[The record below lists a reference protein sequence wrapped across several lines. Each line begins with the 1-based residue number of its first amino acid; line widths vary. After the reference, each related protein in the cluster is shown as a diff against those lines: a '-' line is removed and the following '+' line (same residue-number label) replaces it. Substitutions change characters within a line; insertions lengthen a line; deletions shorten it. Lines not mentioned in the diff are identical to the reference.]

1 MSLVFR
7 LLLSLQLEIIN
18 YFILEISSIDPL
30 ICLLSVAT
38 TAEPFFI
45 GISTKV
51 VVCLIIMCVLL
62 LCSAMASS
70 SETAYFSLQPN
81 DINELE
87 SSSNRNEQLVLE
99 IRQKPKTLLVTI
111 LITNNLVNI
120 SITILSTYI
129 MNMMF
134 NLAVNQIAA
143 FILNVVVVTSLILLV
158 GEMIP
163 KVYASKKAKS
173 IAIMMAPILKVL
185 TVVFKPLSKIFVS
198 STSFIDK
205 RLVKKT
211 GTISLSDLSTAV
223 DITTEDG
230 SSPEEKNML
239 KGIATFGEKEVSE
252 IMRARV
258 NMFSISMETTF
269 EELMPQII
277 DKGFSRIPVF
287 DKDLD
292 DVKGMLYVKDLLPHL
307 DDNNF
312 AWQKL
317 IRPVFF
323 VPENKKIND
332 LFQDFRAKKIHIA
345 IVVDEYGG
353 TSGLVTL
360 EDIVEEIVGDIS
372 DEFDKEPENDLYKK
386 VDNETYIFKAQI
398 SIIDFCR
405 VFGIDDDYFEEIE
418 GESDTLAG
426 MILEIEGRIPEVGF
440 KCSYNDFTFEIVE
453 ADNKR
458 IIKIK
463 VIYNNSDNE

>member
-1 MSLVFR
+1 M
-7 LLLSLQLEIIN
+7 
-18 YFILEISSIDPL
+18 
-30 ICLLSVAT
+30 CL
-38 TAEPFFI
+38 
-45 GISTKV
+45 
-51 VVCLIIMCVLL
+51 LL

-81 DINELE
+81 DISELE
-87 SSSNRNEQLVLE
+87 ESSNRNEQLVLE
-99 IRQKPKTLLVTI
+99 IRQNPKNLLATI
-111 LITNNLVNI
+111 LIANNLVNI

-129 MNMMF
+129 MNMLF
-134 NLAVNQIAA
+134 NMDVNPIAA

-163 KVYASKKAKS
+163 KVYATKKAKA
-173 IAIMMAPILKVL
+173 IATLMAPIIKVL
-185 TVVFKPLSKIFVS
+185 MKLLKPLCIIFVR

-223 DITTEDG
+223 DIATEEG

-239 KGIATFGEKEVSE
+239 KGIASFGEKEVSD
-252 IMRARV
+252 IMRPRV
-258 NMFSISMETTF
+258 DMFSLSMETTF
-269 EELMPQII
+269 EELMPQVI
-277 DKGFSRIPVF
+277 DKGFSRIPVY

-307 DDNNF
+307 DDKNF
-312 AWQKL
+312 GWQEL

-323 VPENKKIND
+323 VPENKRIND
-332 LFQDFRAKKIHIA
+332 LFQDFRTKKIHIA

-372 DEFDKEPENDLYKK
+372 DEFDKEPENEYYKK
-386 VDNETYIFKAQI
+386 IDNDTYVFKAQI
-398 SIIDFCR
+398 SLIDFCR
-405 VFGIDDDYFEEIE
+405 VFGINDDYFREIE

-426 MILEIEGRIPEVGF
+426 MILEMEGRIPEVGF
-440 KCSYNDFTFEIVE
+440 KCNYKEYTFEIVE
-453 ADNKR
+453 SDKKR
-458 IIKIK
+458 IIRIK
-463 VIYNNSDNE
+463 VTRKNEE

>member
-1 MSLVFR
+1 
-7 LLLSLQLEIIN
+7 
-18 YFILEISSIDPL
+18 
-30 ICLLSVAT
+30 
-38 TAEPFFI
+38 
-45 GISTKV
+45 
-51 VVCLIIMCVLL
+51 MCVLL

-87 SSSNRNEQLVLE
+87 SSTNRNEQLVLE
-99 IRQKPKTLLVTI
+99 IRQNPKILLITI

-129 MNMMF
+129 MSMIF
-134 NLAVNQIAA
+134 NLSVNPIVA
-143 FILNVVVVTSLILLV
+143 FILNVVVVTSLLLLV

-163 KVYASKKAKS
+163 KVYASKKARS
-173 IAIMMAPILKVL
+173 IAVIMAPILKVL
-185 TVVFKPLSKIFVS
+185 IAVFKPLSVIFVS

-223 DITTEDG
+223 DIATEEG
-230 SSPEEKNML
+230 STPEEKNML
-239 KGIATFGEKEVSE
+239 KGIATFGEKEVSD
-252 IMRARV
+252 IMKPRV
-258 NMFSISMETTF
+258 NMFSVSMETSF
-269 EELMPQII
+269 EELMPQIV
-277 DKGFSRIPVF
+277 DKGFSRIPVY

-307 DDNNF
+307 GKKDF
-312 AWQKL
+312 SWQVL

-332 LFQDFRAKKIHIA
+332 LFQDFRTKKIHIA

-353 TSGLVTL
+353 TSGLITL

-372 DEFDKEPENDLYKK
+372 DEFDKEPENDNYKK
-386 VDNETYIFKAQI
+386 IDNETYIFKAQI
-398 SIIDFCR
+398 SLVDFCK
-405 VFGIDDDYFEEIE
+405 VFAIDDDYFEEIE

-426 MILEIEGRIPEVGF
+426 MILEMEGRIPATGF
-440 KCSYNDFTFEIVE
+440 KCHYKDFTFEITE
-453 ADNKR
+453 ADKKHLIR
-458 IIKIK
+458 IK
-463 VIYNNSDNE
+463 VAYNRNNVNNE

>member
-1 MSLVFR
+1 M
-7 LLLSLQLEIIN
+7 
-18 YFILEISSIDPL
+18 EISSIDPL
-30 ICLLSVAT
+30 ICLLTTT
-38 TAEPFFI
+38 TADPFFI
-45 GISTKV
+45 GISAKAII
-51 VVCLIIMCVLL
+51 CLIILCGLL

-87 SSSNRNEQLVLE
+87 SSSKRNEQLVLE

-111 LITNNLVNI
+111 LIANNLVNI
-120 SITILSTYI
+120 SITIFSTYI

-134 NLAVNQIAA
+134 NLSVNPIAA
-143 FILNVVVVTSLILLV
+143 FVLNVVIVTSLILLV

-173 IAIMMAPILKVL
+173 IATIMAPVLKALIVI
-185 TVVFKPLSKIFVS
+185 FKPLSKIFVS

-205 RLVKKT
+205 KLVKKT

-223 DITTEDG
+223 DITTEDS

-239 KGIATFGEKEVSE
+239 KGIATFGEKEVSD
-252 IMRARV
+252 IMKPRV

-277 DKGFSRIPVF
+277 DKGFSRIPVY

-307 DDNNF
+307 EESDF
-312 AWQKL
+312 AWQNVT
-317 IRPVFF
+317 RPVFF

-332 LFQDFRAKKIHIA
+332 LFQDFRTKKIHIA

-372 DEFDKEPENDLYKK
+372 DEFDKEPENEYYKK
-386 VDNETYIFKAQI
+386 VDNNTYIFKAQI
-398 SIIDFCR
+398 SIVDFCK
-405 VFGIDDDYFEEIE
+405 VFEIDDDYFEEIE

-426 MILEIEGRIPEVGF
+426 MILEIEGRIPEAGF

-453 ADNKR
+453 ADKKH

-463 VIYNNSDNE
+463 VTRKNEE

>member
-1 MSLVFR
+1 
-7 LLLSLQLEIIN
+7 
-18 YFILEISSIDPL
+18 
-30 ICLLSVAT
+30 
-38 TAEPFFI
+38 
-45 GISTKV
+45 
-51 VVCLIIMCVLL
+51 MCGLL

-81 DINELE
+81 DINDLE
-87 SSSNRNEQLVLE
+87 SSTNRNEQLVLE

-111 LITNNLVNI
+111 LIANNLVNI
-120 SITILSTYI
+120 SITIFSTYI

-134 NLAVNQIAA
+134 NLSVNPVAA
-143 FILNVVVVTSLILLV
+143 FVLNVLVVTSLILLV

-173 IAIMMAPILKVL
+173 IAVMMAPILKVL
-185 TVVFKPLSKIFVS
+185 IVVFKPLSNVFVS
-198 STSFIDK
+198 STSFIDNK
-205 RLVKKT
+205 LVKKT

-239 KGIATFGEKEVSE
+239 KGIASFGEKEVSD
-252 IMRARV
+252 IMKARV
-258 NMFSISMETTF
+258 NMFSLSMETSF
-269 EELMPQII
+269 EELMPQVI
-277 DKGFSRIPVF
+277 DKGFSRIPVY

-292 DVKGMLYVKDLLPHL
+292 DVKGMLYVKDLLPYI
-307 DDNNF
+307 DEKNF
-312 AWQKL
+312 EWQKL

-372 DEFDKEPENDLYKK
+372 DEFDKEPENEYYKK
-386 VDNETYIFKAQI
+386 IDNETYIFKAQI
-398 SIIDFCR
+398 SIVDFCK
-405 VFGIDDDYFEEIE
+405 VFEIDDDYFEEIE

-426 MILEIEGRIPEVGF
+426 MILEIEGRIPEAGF
-440 KCSYNDFTFEIVE
+440 KCSYNDFSFEIVE
-453 ADNKR
+453 SDKKH

-463 VIYNNSDNE
+463 VTRKNEE

>member
-1 MSLVFR
+1 M
-7 LLLSLQLEIIN
+7 
-18 YFILEISSIDPL
+18 P
-30 ICLLSVAT
+30 A
-38 TAEPFFI
+38 AEPFFI
-45 GISTKV
+45 GISAKV
-51 VVCLIIMCVLL
+51 VFCLILMCALL

-120 SITILSTYI
+120 SITIFSTYI

-134 NLAVNQIAA
+134 NLAVNPIAA

-185 TVVFKPLSKIFVS
+185 IKIFKPLSKIFVA
-198 STSFIDK
+198 STSFIDT
-205 RLVKKT
+205 RLVKKS

-239 KGIATFGEKEVSE
+239 KGIATFGEKEVSD
-252 IMRARV
+252 IMRPRV
-258 NMFSISMETTF
+258 NMFSVSMETNF
-269 EELMPQII
+269 EELMPMII
-277 DKGFSRIPVF
+277 DKGFSRIPVC

-292 DVKGMLYVKDLLPHL
+292 DVKGMLYVKDLLPYV
-307 DDNNF
+307 DDKDF
-312 AWQKL
+312 AWQNL

-332 LFQDFRAKKIHIA
+332 LFQDFRTKKIHIA

-360 EDIVEEIVGDIS
+360 EDILEEIVGDIS
-372 DEFDKEPENDLYKK
+372 DEFDKEPENEYYKRI
-386 VDNETYIFKAQI
+386 DNDTYIFKAQI
-398 SIIDFCR
+398 SLIDFCK
-405 VFGIDDDYFEEIE
+405 VFEIDDNYFEEIE

-426 MILEIEGRIPEVGF
+426 MILEKEGRIPETGF
-440 KCSYNDFTFEIVE
+440 KCNYKDFAMEIVE
-453 ADNKR
+453 SDNKR

-463 VIYNNSDNE
+463 VTYKKINDENE

>member
-1 MSLVFR
+1 MVFFIIFA
-7 LLLSLQLEIIN
+7 LEFVN
-18 YFILEISSIDPL
+18 HCILEISSIDPL
-30 ICLLSVAT
+30 ICLLT
-38 TAEPFFI
+38 TITAEPFFI
-45 GISTKV
+45 GVSVKAI
-51 VVCLIIMCVLL
+51 VCLIIMCGLL

-87 SSSNRNEQLVLE
+87 LSSKRNEQLVLE

-111 LITNNLVNI
+111 LIFNNLVNI
-120 SITILSTYI
+120 SITIFSTYI

-134 NLAVNQIAA
+134 NLAANPILA
-143 FILNVVVVTSLILLV
+143 FVLNVLVVTSLILLF

-173 IAIMMAPILKVL
+173 IAVMMAPVLKVL
-185 TVVFKPLSKIFVS
+185 IVLFKPLSKIFVS

-205 RLVKKT
+205 KLVKKS
-211 GTISLSDLSTAV
+211 GSISLSDLSTAV
-223 DITTEDG
+223 DITTEDS

-239 KGIATFGEKEVSE
+239 KGIASFGEKEVSD
-252 IMRARV
+252 IMKARV
-258 NMFSISMETTF
+258 NMFSVSMDTSF

-277 DKGFSRIPVF
+277 DKGFSRIPVY

-292 DVKGMLYVKDLLPHL
+292 DVKGMLYVKDLLPYI
-307 DDNNF
+307 DEKDF
-312 AWQKL
+312 SWQTL

-332 LFQDFRAKKIHIA
+332 LFQDFRTKKIHIA

-372 DEFDKEPENDLYKK
+372 DEFDKEPENEYYKK
-386 VDNETYIFKAQI
+386 IDNETYIFKAQI
-398 SIIDFCR
+398 SMVDFCK
-405 VFGIDDDYFEEIE
+405 VFEIDDDYFEEVE

-426 MILEIEGRIPEVGF
+426 MILEIEGRIPEAGF
-440 KCSYNDFTFEIVE
+440 KCSYGDFTFEIVE
-453 ADNKR
+453 SDKKH

-463 VIYNNSDNE
+463 VTRKDEE

>member
-1 MSLVFR
+1 M
-7 LLLSLQLEIIN
+7 ETA
-18 YFILEISSIDPL
+18 SIDPL
-30 ICLLSVAT
+30 ICLLNVAAT
-38 TAEPFFI
+38 EPFFI
-45 GISTKV
+45 GISIKV
-51 VVCLIIMCVLL
+51 IFCLILMCALL

-87 SSSNRNEQLVLE
+87 SSQKRNEQLVLE
-99 IRQKPKTLLVTI
+99 IRQKPKTLLITI
-111 LITNNLVNI
+111 LIANNLVNI
-120 SITILSTYI
+120 SITIFSTYI

-134 NLAVNQIAA
+134 NLAVNPIAA

-173 IAIMMAPILKVL
+173 IAVMMAPILKVL
-185 TVVFKPLSKIFVS
+185 IVVFKPLSKIFVS
-198 STSFIDK
+198 STAFIDK
-205 RLVKKT
+205 KSGKKSDS
-211 GTISLSDLSTAV
+211 ISLSDLSTAV
-223 DITTEDG
+223 DIATEDG

-239 KGIATFGEKEVSE
+239 KGIATFGEKEVSD
-252 IMRARV
+252 IMCPRV
-258 NMFSISMETTF
+258 NMFSVSLETEF
-269 EELMPQII
+269 EELMKEVVE
-277 DKGFSRIPVF
+277 KGFSRIPVY

-292 DVKGMLYVKDLLPHL
+292 DVKGVLYVKDLLPHVEEK
-307 DDNNF
+307 DF
-312 AWQKL
+312 AWQEL
-317 IRPVFF
+317 LRPAFF

-372 DEFDKEPENDLYKK
+372 DEFDKEPENEYYKK
-386 VDNETYIFKAQI
+386 IDNNTYVFKAQI
-398 SIIDFCR
+398 SIVDFCK
-405 VFGIDDDYFEEIE
+405 VFEINDDYFEEVK

-426 MILEIEGRIPEVGF
+426 MILEMEGRIPETGF
-440 KCSYNDFTFEIVE
+440 KCAYKDFSFEIAE
-453 ADNKR
+453 SDNKH

-463 VIYNNSDNE
+463 VVRENEE

>member
-1 MSLVFR
+1 M
-7 LLLSLQLEIIN
+7 EIA
-18 YFILEISSIDPL
+18 SIDPL
-30 ICLLSVAT
+30 ICLLTAT
-38 TAEPFFI
+38 AAEPFFI
-45 GISTKV
+45 GISAKV
-51 VVCLIIMCVLL
+51 VFCLLLLFALL

-87 SSSNRNEQLVLE
+87 SSSKKSEQLVLE
-99 IRQKPKTLLVTI
+99 IRQKPKTLLATI

-120 SITILSTYI
+120 SITIFSTYI

-134 NLAVNQIAA
+134 NMSVNPIAA
-143 FILNVVVVTSLILLV
+143 FILNVIVVTSLILLI

-173 IAIMMAPILKVL
+173 IAIMMAPILKAL
-185 TVVFKPLSKIFVS
+185 IIIFKPLSKIFVAS
-198 STSFIDK
+198 ASFIDK
-205 RLVKKT
+205 KMVKKT
-211 GTISLSDLSTAV
+211 GVISLDDLSTAV

-230 SSPEEKNML
+230 SSPDEKNML
-239 KGIATFGEKEVSE
+239 KGIATFGEKEVSD
-252 IMRARV
+252 IMRPRV
-258 NMFSISMETTF
+258 NMFSISLETTF

-277 DKGFSRIPVF
+277 DKGFSRIPVY

-292 DVKGMLYVKDLLPHL
+292 DVKGMLYAKDLLPHI
-307 DDNNF
+307 DERNF
-312 AWQKL
+312 AWQEL
-317 IRPVFF
+317 LRPAFF

-332 LFQDFRAKKIHIA
+332 LFQDFRTKKIHIA

-372 DEFDKEPENDLYKK
+372 DEFDKEPENDNYKK
-386 VDNETYIFKAQI
+386 IDEETYIFKAQI
-398 SIIDFCR
+398 SLVDFCK
-405 VFGIDDDYFEEIE
+405 VFSIDDDYFEEIE

-426 MILEIEGRIPEVGF
+426 MILEMEGRIPEVGF
-440 KCSYNDFTFEIVE
+440 KCSYKDFAFEIVE
-453 ADNKR
+453 SDNKH

-463 VIYNNSDNE
+463 VIRKNEK

>member
-1 MSLVFR
+1 M
-7 LLLSLQLEIIN
+7 
-18 YFILEISSIDPL
+18 
-30 ICLLSVAT
+30 CL
-38 TAEPFFI
+38 
-45 GISTKV
+45 
-51 VVCLIIMCVLL
+51 LL

-81 DINELE
+81 DISELE
-87 SSSNRNEQLVLE
+87 ESSNRNEQLVLE
-99 IRQKPKTLLVTI
+99 IRQNPKNLLATI
-111 LITNNLVNI
+111 LIANNLVNI

-129 MNMMF
+129 MNMLF
-134 NLAVNQIAA
+134 NMDVNPIAA

-163 KVYASKKAKS
+163 KVYATKKAKA
-173 IAIMMAPILKVL
+173 IATLMAPIIKLLMKL
-185 TVVFKPLSKIFVS
+185 LKPLCIVFVR

-223 DITTEDG
+223 DIATEEG

-239 KGIATFGEKEVSE
+239 KGIASFGEKEVSD
-252 IMRARV
+252 IMRPRV
-258 NMFSISMETTF
+258 DMFSLSMETTF
-269 EELMPQII
+269 EELMPQVI
-277 DKGFSRIPVF
+277 DKGFSRIPVY

-307 DDNNF
+307 DDKNF
-312 AWQKL
+312 GWQEL

-323 VPENKKIND
+323 VPENKRIND
-332 LFQDFRAKKIHIA
+332 LFQDFRTKKIHIA

-372 DEFDKEPENDLYKK
+372 DEFDKEPENEYYKK
-386 VDNETYIFKAQI
+386 IDNDTYVFKAQI
-398 SIIDFCR
+398 SLIDFCR
-405 VFGIDDDYFEEIE
+405 VFEINDDYFREIE

-426 MILEIEGRIPEVGF
+426 MILEMEGRIPEVGF
-440 KCSYNDFTFEIVE
+440 KCNYKEYTFEIVE
-453 ADNKR
+453 SDKKR
-458 IIKIK
+458 IIRIK
-463 VIYNNSDNE
+463 VTRKNEE

>member
-1 MSLVFR
+1 
-7 LLLSLQLEIIN
+7 
-18 YFILEISSIDPL
+18 
-30 ICLLSVAT
+30 
-38 TAEPFFI
+38 
-45 GISTKV
+45 
-51 VVCLIIMCVLL
+51 MCGLL

-70 SETAYFSLQPN
+70 SETAFFSLQPN

-87 SSSNRNEQLVLE
+87 SSSKRNEQLVLE

-111 LITNNLVNI
+111 LIANNLVNI
-120 SITILSTYI
+120 SITIFSTYI

-134 NLAVNQIAA
+134 NLAVNPVAA
-143 FILNVVVVTSLILLV
+143 FILNVLVVTSLILLF

-185 TVVFKPLSKIFVS
+185 IVIFRPLSNIFVS

-205 RLVKKT
+205 RIVKKT

-230 SSPEEKNML
+230 ASIEEKNML
-239 KGIATFGEKEVSE
+239 KGIATFGEKEVSD

-258 NMFSISMETTF
+258 NMFSVSIETTF

-277 DKGFSRIPVF
+277 DKGFSRIPVY

-292 DVKGMLYVKDLLPHL
+292 DVKGMLYVKDLLPYI
-307 DDNNF
+307 DEKNF

-332 LFQDFRAKKIHIA
+332 LFQDFRTKKIHIA

-372 DEFDKEPENDLYKK
+372 DEFDKEPENEYYKK
-386 VDNETYIFKAQI
+386 IDNETYIFKAQI
-398 SIIDFCR
+398 SIVDFCK
-405 VFGIDDDYFEEIE
+405 VFGIDADYFEEIE

-426 MILEIEGRIPEVGF
+426 MILEIEGRIPEAGF
-440 KCSYNDFTFEIVE
+440 KCSYNDFSFEIVE
-453 ADNKR
+453 ADKKH

-463 VIYNNSDNE
+463 VIYKVNN

>member
-1 MSLVFR
+1 
-7 LLLSLQLEIIN
+7 
-18 YFILEISSIDPL
+18 
-30 ICLLSVAT
+30 
-38 TAEPFFI
+38 
-45 GISTKV
+45 
-51 VVCLIIMCVLL
+51 MCALL

-87 SSSNRNEQLVLE
+87 SSQNHNEQLVLE

-111 LITNNLVNI
+111 LIFNNLVNI
-120 SITILSTYI
+120 SITIFSTYI
-129 MNMMF
+129 MSMMF
-134 NLAVNQIAA
+134 NLAVNPVAA
-143 FILNVVVVTSLILLV
+143 FILNVIVVTSLILLV

-173 IAIMMAPILKVL
+173 IAVFMAPILKVL
-185 TVVFKPLSKIFVS
+185 ILIFKPLSNVFVS

-205 RLVKKT
+205 KLVKKT
-211 GTISLSDLSTAV
+211 GSISLSDLSTAV
-223 DITTEDG
+223 DIATEEG

-239 KGIATFGEKEVSE
+239 KGIATFGEKEVSD
-252 IMRARV
+252 IMRPRV
-258 NMFSISMETTF
+258 NMFSVSLETDF
-269 EELMPQII
+269 EELMKQVV
-277 DKGFSRIPVF
+277 DKGFSRIPVY

-292 DVKGMLYVKDLLPHL
+292 DVKGILYVKDLLPYI
-307 DDNNF
+307 DEKDF

-317 IRPVFF
+317 LRPAFF

-372 DEFDKEPENDLYKK
+372 DEFDKEPENDNYKK
-386 VDNETYIFKAQI
+386 IDNETYIFKAQI
-398 SIIDFCR
+398 SIVDFCK
-405 VFGIDDDYFEEIE
+405 VFGINDDYFEEIE

-426 MILEIEGRIPEVGF
+426 IILEMEGRIPEMGF
-440 KCSYNDFTFEIVE
+440 KCSYKEFTFEIVE
-453 ADNKR
+453 SDNKH

-463 VIYNNSDNE
+463 VIRKDENI

>member
-1 MSLVFR
+1 M
-7 LLLSLQLEIIN
+7 LSL
-18 YFILEISSIDPL
+18 
-30 ICLLSVAT
+30 AT
-38 TAEPFFI
+38 ATEPFFL
-45 GISTKV
+45 GISFKA
-51 VVCLIIMCVLL
+51 VVCLLIMCVLL

-87 SSSNRNEQLVLE
+87 SSSNRNERLVLE

-111 LITNNLVNI
+111 LIANNLVNI
-120 SITILSTYI
+120 SITIFSTYI

-134 NLAVNQIAA
+134 NLAVNPVAA
-143 FILNVVVVTSLILLV
+143 FVLNVFVVTSLILLV

-163 KVYASKKAKS
+163 KVYASKKAKT
-173 IAIMMAPILKVL
+173 IATMMAPILNVL
-185 TVVFKPLSKIFVS
+185 IMIFKPLSKIFVF

-205 RLVKKT
+205 RLAKKS
-211 GTISLSDLSTAV
+211 GTLSLSDLSTAV

-239 KGIATFGEKEVSE
+239 KGIATFGEKEVSD
-252 IMRARV
+252 IMRPRV
-258 NMFSISMETTF
+258 NMFSVSMETAF
-269 EELMPQII
+269 EELMPQVI
-277 DKGFSRIPVF
+277 DKGFSRIPVY

-292 DVKGMLYVKDLLPHL
+292 DVKGMLYVKDLLPYIEEK
-307 DDNNF
+307 DF
-312 AWQKL
+312 AWQDL

-323 VPENKKIND
+323 VPENKRIND
-332 LFQDFRAKKIHIA
+332 LFQDFRTKKIHIA

-372 DEFDKEPENDLYKK
+372 DEFDKEPENEYYKK
-386 VDNETYIFKAQI
+386 IDDGTYIFKAQI
-398 SIIDFCR
+398 SLVDFCK
-405 VFGIDDDYFEEIE
+405 VFEIEDNYFEEIE
-418 GESDTLAG
+418 GESDSLAG

-440 KCSYNDFTFEIVE
+440 SCSYKDFSFEVVE
-453 ADNKR
+453 SDNKH

-463 VIYNNSDNE
+463 VVYNSGTNE

>member
-1 MSLVFR
+1 
-7 LLLSLQLEIIN
+7 
-18 YFILEISSIDPL
+18 
-30 ICLLSVAT
+30 
-38 TAEPFFI
+38 
-45 GISTKV
+45 
-51 VVCLIIMCVLL
+51 MCVLL

-134 NLAVNQIAA
+134 NLTVNPVAA
-143 FILNVVVVTSLILLV
+143 FFLNVVVVTSLILLV

-173 IAIMMAPILKVL
+173 IAIIMAPVL
-185 TVVFKPLSKIFVS
+185 NVLIKIFKPLSAVFVS
-198 STSFIDK
+198 STSFIDRK
-205 RLVKKT
+205 LVKKT
-211 GTISLSDLSTAV
+211 GTISFSDLSTAV
-223 DITTEDG
+223 DIATEEG
-230 SSPEEKNML
+230 STIEEKNML
-239 KGIATFGEKEVSE
+239 KGIASFGEKEVSE
-252 IMRARV
+252 IMRPRV
-258 NMFSISMETTF
+258 NMFSLSMETTF
-269 EELMPQII
+269 EELMPQVV
-277 DKGFSRIPVF
+277 DKGFSRIPVY

-307 DDNNF
+307 DKNDF
-312 AWQKL
+312 KWQEL

-332 LFQDFRAKKIHIA
+332 LFQDFRTKKIHIA

-372 DEFDKEPENDLYKK
+372 DEFDKEPENDNYKK
-386 VDNETYIFKAQI
+386 IDNNTYIFKAQI

-405 VFGIDDDYFEEIE
+405 VFAIDDDYFKEVE

-426 MILEIEGRIPEVGF
+426 MILEMEGRIPEVGF
-440 KCSYNDFTFEIVE
+440 RCVYQSFTFEVVESDKKHIV
-453 ADNKR
+453 
-458 IIKIK
+458 KIK
-463 VIYNNSDNE
+463 VIYKNEN

>member
-1 MSLVFR
+1 M
-7 LLLSLQLEIIN
+7 ET
-18 YFILEISSIDPL
+18 SSIDPL
-30 ICLLSVAT
+30 ICLLSVV

-45 GISTKV
+45 GISAKV
-51 VVCLIIMCVLL
+51 VFCLILMCGLL

-87 SSSNRNEQLVLE
+87 SSQDRNEKLVLE

-111 LITNNLVNI
+111 LIFNNLVNI
-120 SITILSTYI
+120 SITIFSTYI
-129 MNMMF
+129 MSMMF
-134 NLAVNQIAA
+134 NMSVNPIAA
-143 FILNVVVVTSLILLV
+143 FVLNVVVVTSLILLI

-173 IAIMMAPILKVL
+173 IAIMLAPVL
-185 TVVFKPLSKIFVS
+185 DFLIVIFKPLSKIFVS
-198 STSFIDK
+198 STSFMDK
-205 RLVKKT
+205 RLSKKT

-239 KGIATFGEKEVSE
+239 KGIATFGEKEVSD
-252 IMRARV
+252 IMRPRV
-258 NMFSISMETTF
+258 NMFSVSIDTEF
-269 EELMPQII
+269 DELMVQVV
-277 DKGFSRIPVF
+277 DKGFSRIPVY

-292 DVKGMLYVKDLLPHL
+292 DVKGMLYVKDLLPHI
-307 DDNNF
+307 DEENF
-312 AWQKL
+312 GWQKL
-317 IRPVFF
+317 LRPAFF

-332 LFQDFRAKKIHIA
+332 LFQDFRTKKIHIA

-372 DEFDKEPENDLYKK
+372 DEFDKEPENDNYKK
-386 VDNETYIFKAQI
+386 IDNETYIFKAQI
-398 SIIDFCR
+398 SIVDFCK
-405 VFGIDDDYFEEIE
+405 VYGIDDDYFEEIE

-426 MILEIEGRIPEVGF
+426 MILEMEGRIPEAGF
-440 KCSYNDFTFEIVE
+440 KSSYKDFTFEIVE
-453 ADNKR
+453 SDNR
-458 IIKIK
+458 HIIKIK
-463 VIYNNSDNE
+463 VIRKDE

>member
-1 MSLVFR
+1 M
-7 LLLSLQLEIIN
+7 
-18 YFILEISSIDPL
+18 
-30 ICLLSVAT
+30 CL
-38 TAEPFFI
+38 
-45 GISTKV
+45 
-51 VVCLIIMCVLL
+51 LL

-81 DINELE
+81 DISELE
-87 SSSNRNEQLVLE
+87 ESSNRNEQLVLE
-99 IRQKPKTLLVTI
+99 IRQNPKNLLATI
-111 LITNNLVNI
+111 LIANNLVNI

-129 MNMMF
+129 MNMLF
-134 NLAVNQIAA
+134 NMDVNPIAA

-163 KVYASKKAKS
+163 KVYATKKAKS
-173 IAIMMAPILKVL
+173 IATLMAPIIKLLMKL
-185 TVVFKPLSKIFVS
+185 LKPLCIVFVR

-223 DITTEDG
+223 DIATEEG

-239 KGIATFGEKEVSE
+239 KGIASFGEKEVSD
-252 IMRARV
+252 IMRPRV
-258 NMFSISMETTF
+258 DMFSLSMETTF
-269 EELMPQII
+269 EELMPQVI
-277 DKGFSRIPVF
+277 DKGFSRIPVY

-307 DDNNF
+307 DDKNF
-312 AWQKL
+312 GWQEL

-323 VPENKKIND
+323 VPENKRIND
-332 LFQDFRAKKIHIA
+332 LFQDFRTKKIHIA

-372 DEFDKEPENDLYKK
+372 DEFDKEPENEYYKK
-386 VDNETYIFKAQI
+386 IDNDTYVFKAQI
-398 SIIDFCR
+398 SLIDFCR
-405 VFGIDDDYFEEIE
+405 VFGINDDYFREIE

-426 MILEIEGRIPEVGF
+426 MILEMEGRIPEVGF
-440 KCSYNDFTFEIVE
+440 KCNYKEYTFEIVE
-453 ADNKR
+453 SDKKR

-463 VIYNNSDNE
+463 VTRKNEE

>member
-1 MSLVFR
+1 M
-7 LLLSLQLEIIN
+7 
-18 YFILEISSIDPL
+18 EISSIDPL
-30 ICLLSVAT
+30 ICLLT
-38 TAEPFFI
+38 TVVAEPFFI
-45 GISTKV
+45 GISLKSV
-51 VVCLIIMCVLL
+51 ICLIVMCVLL

-81 DINELE
+81 DINEFE
-87 SSSNRNEQLVLE
+87 SSSKRNDKLVLE

-129 MNMMF
+129 MSMMF
-134 NLAVNQIAA
+134 NLSGYPVAA
-143 FILNVVVVTSLILLV
+143 FILNVVVVTSLILLI

-163 KVYASKKAKS
+163 KVFASKKSKS
-173 IAIMMAPILKVL
+173 IALAMAPILKVL
-185 TVVFKPLSKIFVS
+185 IVVFKPLSSIFVS
-198 STSFIDK
+198 STSFLDK
-205 RLVKKT
+205 KLIKKT
-211 GTISLSDLSTAV
+211 GHISLSDLSTAV
-223 DITTEDG
+223 DITTEEG

-239 KGIATFGEKEVSE
+239 KGIATFGEKDVSE
-252 IMRARV
+252 IMRPRV
-258 NMFSISMETTF
+258 NMFSLSMETTF
-269 EELMPQII
+269 DELMPMVV
-277 DKGFSRIPVF
+277 DKGFSRIPVY

-292 DVKGMLYVKDLLPHL
+292 DVKGMLYVKDLLPHIEKK
-307 DDNNF
+307 DF
-312 AWQKL
+312 AWQNL

-372 DEFDKEPENDLYKK
+372 DEFDKEPENDNYKK
-386 VDNETYIFKAQI
+386 INNETYIFKAQI
-398 SIIDFCR
+398 SLIDFCK
-405 VFGIDDDYFEEIE
+405 VYGIDDDYFDEIK

-426 MILEIEGRIPEVGF
+426 MILEKEGRIPETGF
-440 KCSYNDFTFEIVE
+440 KCGYKEFTFDMVE
-453 ADNKR
+453 VDKKH

-463 VIYNNSDNE
+463 VTYKNEEQANQQSADSNQ

>member
-1 MSLVFR
+1 MLT
-7 LLLSLQLEIIN
+7 LS
-18 YFILEISSIDPL
+18 
-30 ICLLSVAT
+30 AT
-38 TAEPFFI
+38 EPFFI
-45 GISTKV
+45 GVSAKV
-51 VVCLIIMCVLL
+51 VFCLILMCALL

-87 SSSNRNEQLVLE
+87 SSQNHNEQLVLE

-111 LITNNLVNI
+111 LIFNNLVNI
-120 SITILSTYI
+120 SITIFSTYI
-129 MNMMF
+129 MSMMF
-134 NLAVNQIAA
+134 NLEVNPVAA
-143 FILNVVVVTSLILLV
+143 FILNVIVVTSLILLV

-173 IAIMMAPILKVL
+173 IAVLMAPILKVL
-185 TVVFKPLSKIFVS
+185 ILIFKPLSNVFVS

-205 RLVKKT
+205 KLVKKT
-211 GTISLSDLSTAV
+211 GSISLSDLSTAV
-223 DITTEDG
+223 DIATEEG

-239 KGIATFGEKEVSE
+239 KGIATFGEKEVSD
-252 IMRARV
+252 IMRPRV
-258 NMFSISMETTF
+258 NMFSVSLETDF
-269 EELMPQII
+269 EELMKQVV
-277 DKGFSRIPVF
+277 DKGFSRIPVY

-292 DVKGMLYVKDLLPHL
+292 DVKGILYVKDLLPYI
-307 DDNNF
+307 DEKDF

-317 IRPVFF
+317 LRPAFF

-372 DEFDKEPENDLYKK
+372 DEFDKEPENDNYKK
-386 VDNETYIFKAQI
+386 IDNETYIFKAQI
-398 SIIDFCR
+398 SIVDFCK
-405 VFGIDDDYFEEIE
+405 VFGINDDYFEEIE

-426 MILEIEGRIPEVGF
+426 IILEMEGRIPETGF
-440 KCSYNDFTFEIVE
+440 KCSYKEFTFEIVE
-453 ADNKR
+453 SDNKH

-463 VIYNNSDNE
+463 VIRKDENI

>member
-1 MSLVFR
+1 M
-7 LLLSLQLEIIN
+7 
-18 YFILEISSIDPL
+18 EISSIDPL
-30 ICLLSVAT
+30 ISMLIV
-38 TAEPFFI
+38 TASEPFFI
-45 GISTKV
+45 GISVKAIIYFV
-51 VVCLIIMCVLL
+51 IMCLLL

-81 DINELE
+81 DISELE
-87 SSSNRNEQLVLE
+87 ESSNRNEQLVLE
-99 IRQKPKTLLVTI
+99 IRQNPKNLLATI
-111 LITNNLVNI
+111 LIANNLVNI

-129 MNMMF
+129 MNMLF
-134 NLAVNQIAA
+134 NMDVNPIAA

-163 KVYASKKAKS
+163 KVYATKKAKA
-173 IAIMMAPILKVL
+173 IATLMAPIIKLLMKL
-185 TVVFKPLSKIFVS
+185 LKPLCIVFVR

-223 DITTEDG
+223 DIATEEG

-239 KGIATFGEKEVSE
+239 KGIASFGEKEVSD
-252 IMRARV
+252 IMRPRV
-258 NMFSISMETTF
+258 DMFSLSMETTF
-269 EELMPQII
+269 EELMPQVI
-277 DKGFSRIPVF
+277 DKGFSRIPVY

-307 DDNNF
+307 DDKNF
-312 AWQKL
+312 GWQEL

-323 VPENKKIND
+323 VPENKRIND
-332 LFQDFRAKKIHIA
+332 LFQDFRTKKIHIA

-372 DEFDKEPENDLYKK
+372 DEFDKEPENEYYKK
-386 VDNETYIFKAQI
+386 IDNDTYVFKAQI
-398 SIIDFCR
+398 SLIDFCR
-405 VFGIDDDYFEEIE
+405 VFGINDDYFREIE

-426 MILEIEGRIPEVGF
+426 MILEMEGRIPEVGF
-440 KCSYNDFTFEIVE
+440 KCNYKEYTFEIVE
-453 ADNKR
+453 SDKKR
-458 IIKIK
+458 IIRIK
-463 VIYNNSDNE
+463 VTRKNEE

>member
-1 MSLVFR
+1 M
-7 LLLSLQLEIIN
+7 
-18 YFILEISSIDPL
+18 EISSIDPL
-30 ICLLSVAT
+30 ICLLTMTA
-38 TAEPFFI
+38 AEPFFI
-45 GISTKV
+45 GISVKV
-51 VVCLIIMCVLL
+51 VICLIVMCVLL

-81 DINELE
+81 DINDLE
-87 SSSNRNEQLVLE
+87 SSQNRSEHLVLE

-120 SITILSTYI
+120 TITIFSTYI

-134 NLAVNQIAA
+134 NLAVNPVAA
-143 FILNVVVVTSLILLV
+143 FVLNVLVVTSLILLF

-185 TVVFKPLSKIFVS
+185 IVIFKPLSEIFVA

-205 RLVKKT
+205 KLVKKT
-211 GTISLSDLSTAV
+211 GSISLSDLSTAV

-239 KGIATFGEKEVSE
+239 KGIASFGEKEVSD
-252 IMRARV
+252 IMRPRV
-258 NMFSISMETTF
+258 NMFSVSMETSF
-269 EELMPQII
+269 EEMMPQII
-277 DKGFSRIPVF
+277 DRGFSRIPVY

-307 DDNNF
+307 EEKNF
-312 AWQKL
+312 KWQDL

-372 DEFDKEPENDLYKK
+372 DEFDKEPENDNYKK
-386 VDNETYIFKAQI
+386 IDETTYIFRAQI
-398 SIIDFCR
+398 SIIDFCK
-405 VFGIDDDYFEEIE
+405 VFEIDDDYFEEIE

-426 MILEIEGRIPEVGF
+426 LILEIEGRIPEVGF
-440 KCSYNDFTFEIVE
+440 KCDFRKFTFEIVE
-453 ADNKR
+453 ADNKH

-463 VIYNNSDNE
+463 VIRKDEE

>member
-1 MSLVFR
+1 M
-7 LLLSLQLEIIN
+7 
-18 YFILEISSIDPL
+18 
-30 ICLLSVAT
+30 CL
-38 TAEPFFI
+38 
-45 GISTKV
+45 
-51 VVCLIIMCVLL
+51 LL

-81 DINELE
+81 DISELE
-87 SSSNRNEQLVLE
+87 ESSNRNEQLVLE
-99 IRQKPKTLLVTI
+99 IRQNPKNLLATI
-111 LITNNLVNI
+111 LIANNLVNI

-129 MNMMF
+129 MNMLF
-134 NLAVNQIAA
+134 NMDVNPIAA

-163 KVYASKKAKS
+163 KVYATKKAKA
-173 IAIMMAPILKVL
+173 IATLMAPVIKLLMKL
-185 TVVFKPLSKIFVS
+185 LKPLCIVFVR

-223 DITTEDG
+223 DIATEEG

-239 KGIATFGEKEVSE
+239 KGIASFGEKEVSD
-252 IMRARV
+252 IMRPRV
-258 NMFSISMETTF
+258 DMFSLSMETTF
-269 EELMPQII
+269 EELMPQVI
-277 DKGFSRIPVF
+277 DKGFSRIPVY

-307 DDNNF
+307 DDKNF
-312 AWQKL
+312 GWQEL

-323 VPENKKIND
+323 VPENKRIND
-332 LFQDFRAKKIHIA
+332 LFQDFRTKKIHIA

-372 DEFDKEPENDLYKK
+372 DEFDKEPENEYYKK
-386 VDNETYIFKAQI
+386 IDNDTYVFKAQI
-398 SIIDFCR
+398 SLIDFCR
-405 VFGIDDDYFEEIE
+405 VFGINDDYFREIE

-426 MILEIEGRIPEVGF
+426 MILEMEGRIPEVGF
-440 KCSYNDFTFEIVE
+440 KCNYKEYTFEIVE
-453 ADNKR
+453 SDKKR
-458 IIKIK
+458 IIRIK
-463 VIYNNSDNE
+463 VTRKNEE

>member
-1 MSLVFR
+1 M
-7 LLLSLQLEIIN
+7 
-18 YFILEISSIDPL
+18 
-30 ICLLSVAT
+30 CL
-38 TAEPFFI
+38 
-45 GISTKV
+45 
-51 VVCLIIMCVLL
+51 LL

-81 DINELE
+81 DISELE
-87 SSSNRNEQLVLE
+87 ESSNRNEQLVLE
-99 IRQKPKTLLVTI
+99 IRQNPKNLLATI
-111 LITNNLVNI
+111 LIANNLVNI

-129 MNMMF
+129 MNMLF
-134 NLAVNQIAA
+134 NMDVNPIAA

-163 KVYASKKAKS
+163 KVYATKKAKA
-173 IAIMMAPILKVL
+173 IATLMAPIIKLLMKL
-185 TVVFKPLSKIFVS
+185 LKPLCIVFVR

-223 DITTEDG
+223 DIATEEG

-239 KGIATFGEKEVSE
+239 KGIASFGEKEVSD
-252 IMRARV
+252 IMRPRV
-258 NMFSISMETTF
+258 DMFSLSMETTF
-269 EELMPQII
+269 EELMPQVI
-277 DKGFSRIPVF
+277 DKGFSRIPVY

-307 DDNNF
+307 DDKNF
-312 AWQKL
+312 GWQEL

-323 VPENKKIND
+323 VPENKRIND
-332 LFQDFRAKKIHIA
+332 LFQDFRTKKIHIA

-372 DEFDKEPENDLYKK
+372 DEFDKEPENEYYKK
-386 VDNETYIFKAQI
+386 IDNDTYVFKAQI
-398 SIIDFCR
+398 SLIDFCR
-405 VFGIDDDYFEEIE
+405 VFGINDDYFREIE

-426 MILEIEGRIPEVGF
+426 MILEMEGRIPEVGF
-440 KCSYNDFTFEIVE
+440 KCNYKEYTFEIVE
-453 ADNKR
+453 SDKKR
-458 IIKIK
+458 IIRIK
-463 VIYNNSDNE
+463 VTRKNEE

>member
-1 MSLVFR
+1 
-7 LLLSLQLEIIN
+7 
-18 YFILEISSIDPL
+18 
-30 ICLLSVAT
+30 
-38 TAEPFFI
+38 
-45 GISTKV
+45 
-51 VVCLIIMCVLL
+51 
-62 LCSAMASS
+62 
-70 SETAYFSLQPN
+70 
-81 DINELE
+81 
-87 SSSNRNEQLVLE
+87 
-99 IRQKPKTLLVTI
+99 
-111 LITNNLVNI
+111 
-120 SITILSTYI
+120 

-134 NLAVNQIAA
+134 NLSVNPIAA

-163 KVYASKKAKS
+163 KVYASKKAKA
-173 IAIMMAPILKVL
+173 IATLMAPVLKALIVI
-185 TVVFKPLSKIFVS
+185 FRPLSKIFVS

-205 RLVKKT
+205 KLVKKT

-239 KGIATFGEKEVSE
+239 KGIATFGEKEVSD
-252 IMRARV
+252 IMKARV

-277 DKGFSRIPVF
+277 DKGFSRIPVY

-307 DDNNF
+307 EENNF
-312 AWQKL
+312 AWQNL

-372 DEFDKEPENDLYKK
+372 DEFDKEPENEYYKK
-386 VDNETYIFKAQI
+386 IDNETYIFKAQI
-398 SIIDFCR
+398 SIVDFCK
-405 VFGIDDDYFEEIE
+405 VFEIDDDYFEEVE

-426 MILEIEGRIPEVGF
+426 MILEIEGRIPEAGF

-453 ADNKR
+453 ADKKH

-463 VIYNNSDNE
+463 VTRKNEE